1 MNILYVNFLSGIK
14 IGDIG
19 TKLGMKTYNNG
30 FLALE
35 NVRIPRE
42 QMLMKNS
49 KVLEVSNTYLSAI
62 LSTFIFN
69 FNFQTNVKLTE
80 LSWYILRFERIAIGD
95 SNVFLVVILSIN
107 PSTPAS
113 APTTDL

>member
-14 IGDIG
+14 IGEIG
-19 TKLGMKTYNNG
+19 TKLGMKVVNNG

-49 KVLEVSNTYLSAI
+49 KVLEVRNTYLSAI
-62 LSTFIFN
+62 VRHVYF
-69 FNFQTNVKLTE
+69 
-80 LSWYILRFERIAIGD
+80 
-95 SNVFLVVILSIN
+95 
-107 PSTPAS
+107 
-113 APTTDL
+113 